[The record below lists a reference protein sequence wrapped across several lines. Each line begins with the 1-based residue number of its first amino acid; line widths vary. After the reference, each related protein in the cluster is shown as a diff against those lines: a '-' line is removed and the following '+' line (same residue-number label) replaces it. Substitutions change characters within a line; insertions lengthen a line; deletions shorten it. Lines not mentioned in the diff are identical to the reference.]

1 LNANGRSKASVKG
14 EKAEGLFLLP
24 FLFLGEIKGRMACFS
39 ANPVQC
45 VLKGRSVDQGIHR
58 FMSEGDIQER
68 DPNENGEDT
77 LAGEEK
83 HDEAGKTQEV
93 AQAVSDNLDQQGNSG
108 MTFMALLHNRGM
120 NEEIIGRGLGDQKG
134 DEQQTD
140 EKGRH

>member
-1 LNANGRSKASVKG
+1 MTW
-14 EKAEGLFLLP
+14 LFFLP
-24 FLFLGEIKGRMACFS
+24 CLFYGEIKGRMACFP

-58 FMSEGDIQER
+58 FMSEGDIKER
-68 DPNENGEDT
+68 YPNQNGEDP

-93 AQAVSDNLDQQGNSG
+93 SQAVSDNLNQQGDSG
-108 MTFMALLHNRGM
+108 MTFMALLHNRCM
-120 NEEIIGRGLGDQKG
+120 NEEIIDRGPGDQKG

-140 EKGRH
+140 EKGRR